1 MPMEVVA
8 FSIFYGV
15 VATSG
20 SRNFAQ
26 SVLQLLAG
34 REVHIRWILFVFL
47 LCLSAATGVLIHRL
61 FVLAE
66 MLKQDHD
73 VMPGQ
78 LSMLR
83 AVVANLPDL
92 IYVKDMNSRFL
103 LANQATANAMGA
115 GSGSALLG
123 KSDSDF
129 YPEELASGFFMDE
142 RKIMLSG
149 QPLVNREENIPEPN
163 GQIRTIMT
171 TKVPLRDSAGKV
183 IGIIGIGSNITQ
195 LKAVEAALM
204 EAREELE
211 FKAAHDS
218 LTSLLNRGA
227 ILELLVRELARCA
240 RVNGSTAVLLGDLDH
255 FKKINDQHGHPIGDE
270 VLRAVACRLVGT
282 VRAYDLVGRYGGE
295 EFMVVLPG
303 CSAPDAL
310 LRAEQLR
317 EAISASPVPT
327 AHGAMRI
334 TISIGV
340 LATQDRGQ
348 PTADDI
354 LREVDAALYA
364 AKASGRNRCALAAPP
379 VNV

>member
-1 MPMEVVA
+1 MEVVA

-282 VRAYDLVGRYGGE
+282 VRSSCER
-295 EFMVVLPG
+295 P
-303 CSAPDAL
+303 SP
-310 LRAEQLR
+310 LRRFRLR
-317 EAISASPVPT
+317 TAQCASPSASACLPPRT
-327 AHGAMRI
+327 GASPRPMTFCARWMPRCMRPKPPA
-334 TISIGV
+334 
-340 LATQDRGQ
+340 ATGAPWPRPRSMSELIRID
-348 PTADDI
+348 
-354 LREVDAALYA
+354 LYE
-364 AKASGRNRCALAAPP
+364 
-379 VNV
+379 